1 MLSKKPMKTIILSQ
15 LPHKERQE
23 YFKFLLNNKITFTK
37 EANGDYVTMI
47 RVINP
52 DYLSNESNEKNT
64 VKSGKIGQKQKEIMN
79 KNYYEKNSSN
89 NNHSKSSY
97 NGSKHSECS
106 ADNRN
111 PIPKQINLSNQRIQ
125 NYNEIFSKKYAKFYN
140 EVKPLIGIRGKKCNL
155 FQLKYLIEE
164 IYSIRFI
171 QDSNNLKNQLL
182 NERSINLNNPFPI
195 FLYDYFVNK
204 YVKKAIID
212 QQALN
217 LLLSIEYFKEAN
229 KDIEIFAKLLN
240 EEYDNDDLVF
250 FLFVRS
256 CIEKETG
263 IMFLEKAQDEI
274 NIQHMEEKDFI
285 DTEIYLNTKLCLNIA
300 TTIFGED
307 EKLLIKSFMN
317 KIEKRIN
324 IEKGGINA
332 SVLLALT
339 LDDYHESRKYSNSKN
354 KITTENENEESIK
367 EEENFFTNENE
378 KQNDQS
384 IKFEKANEK
393 QTCFNPI
400 PQVDNKS
407 SNNNSTPFIPPDENE
422 EGEENEDVEEN
433 EDDSFYPTLIGFYY
447 QEQIKNN
454 LPKNDI
460 IQGILSTYLQ
470 EKEINVFFD
479 KIFNYDTEDPNVDAK
494 LNQIKA
500 LIIKKLTYL
509 ISVLFNA
516 DKKAWFVSLKITQN
530 IQKANSHYQHL
541 LSLLGQIISYETIK
555 DIPEVL
561 IEEFCQNIL
570 TTNELMTQI
579 MKVIEKNF

>member
-1 MLSKKPMKTIILSQ
+1 MFDKKPMKTIILSQ

-37 EANGDYVTMI
+37 DTNGDYVAMI

-52 DYLSNESNEKNT
+52 DYSSNESSD
-64 VKSGKIGQKQKEIMN
+64 KSIAENGKIGQNQKEMMN
-79 KNYYEKNSSN
+79 KDHCEKKSSYNNS
-89 NNHSKSSY
+89 SKSSY
-97 NGSKHSECS
+97 NGSRHSEYS

-111 PIPKQINLSNQRIQ
+111 PVPKQINLSNQRIH

-140 EVKPLIGIRGKKCNL
+140 EVKPLIGIRGKKSNL
-155 FQLKYLIEE
+155 FQLKYQIEE

-182 NERSINLNNPFPI
+182 NERTINLNNPFPI

-217 LLLSIEYFKEAN
+217 LLLSIEYFKNTN

-285 DTEIYLNTKLCLNIA
+285 DTEIYLNSKLCLNIA
-300 TTIFGED
+300 TTIFGQD

-324 IEKGGINA
+324 REKGGINA
-332 SVLLALT
+332 SVLLSLT
-339 LDDYHESRKYSNSKN
+339 LEDYHESRKYSNSIN
-354 KITTENENEESIK
+354 KTTTEKENENEESIK
-367 EEENFFTNENE
+367 DEENFFTSENE
-378 KQNDQS
+378 KQNDTS
-384 IKFEKANEK
+384 IKYEKTNEK
-393 QTCFNPI
+393 QISI
-400 PQVDNKS
+400 PQADNKN
-407 SNNNSTPFIPPDENE
+407 SNNNSAPFIPQDESE
-422 EGEENEDVEEN
+422 GGEENEGVEEN
-433 EDDSFYPTLIGFYY
+433 EDDSFYPALIGFYY

-460 IQGILSTYLQ
+460 IQGILNTYLQ

-479 KIFNYDTEDPNVDAK
+479 KIFNYDTQDPNVDVK

-509 ISVLFNA
+509 ISVLFNG

-541 LSLLGQIISYETIK
+541 VNLLGQILSFETIK
-555 DIPEVL
+555 DIPEELV
-561 IEEFCQNIL
+561 EEFCQNIL
-570 TTNELMTQI
+570 TTNELATQI
-579 MKVIEKNF
+579 IKVIEKNF